1 MLLTMGAQKR
11 QKDTH
16 MVIAVAF
23 FNVNMFCVCVT
34 AVRHLFEVEIWGLY
48 SILGVFQS
56 DAIFKPQEGQTHLI
70 EILGFLI
77 EPTKDMQNYCLLV
90 LKIKKKHIF
99 NKLY

>member
-1 MLLTMGAQKR
+1 MGAQKK

-70 EILGFLI
+70 DSWVLNW
-77 EPTKDMQNYCLLV
+77 TNQRHAKLLFTRF
-90 LKIKKKHIF
+90 K
-99 NKLY
+99 NKEKTYIQ